1 MTNARGFTLA
11 ELLIT
16 MVVMSILGLAL
27 ARIIINNSD
36 FVSRQDAM
44 MEAREVARSAMNVL
58 SPELRLISDGAVIAA
73 HRGSI
78 RARVPY
84 AFGVICN
91 RVAPTYASILPTDSV
106 MYASATVDG
115 VAWRTDNGYSVDNS
129 VTIVPEPLTA
139 LCTATPDSIRVLPG
153 GRVIRISG
161 IQSCSSPPDPDDPC
175 PGTIF
180 YLFQTITYRFRP
192 STDLPGRRALWR
204 RTGNAAS
211 YEELVAPFDTSARFA
226 FLMGP
231 NMRVDTRLNFT
242 GPSLQ
247 TRLDSIRGLELWL
260 VGASQYMPRGTST
273 YQKFDLRPAV
283 GFLNRSN

>member
-16 MVVMSILGLAL
+16 MVVMSILGVAM

-58 SPELRLISDGAVIAA
+58 SPELRMIGDYGVRMA
-73 HRGSI
+73 HKDSI
-78 RARVPY
+78 RARVPF
-84 AFGVICN
+84 AFGVACRRILN
-91 RVAPTYASILPTDSV
+91 VTYASLMPVDSQTYAAANLDGAVWKTAGTWESSAITGITVSPYTVTTLPCD
-106 MYASATVDG
+106 
-115 VAWRTDNGYSVDNS
+115 
-129 VTIVPEPLTA
+129 L
-139 LCTATPDSIRVLPG
+139 DSIRVLPG
-153 GRVIRISG
+153 GQMIQFGSMSSG
-161 IQSCSSPPDPDDPC
+161 ESRP

-180 YLFQTITYRFRP
+180 YLYQEVTYRFNP
-192 STDLPGRRALWR
+192 SAELAGRRALWR
-204 RTGNAAS
+204 RAGSAAN
-211 YEELVAPFDTSARFA
+211 EEMVAPFDTSARFA

-231 NMRVDTRLNFT
+231 NMQVDTRISFT
-242 GPSLQ
+242 NPSVQ

-283 GFLNRSN
+283 AFLNRTN